1 MASRPVD
8 RGFGR
13 MAEPKNVFRP
23 VKSLFGRM
31 GSNSTPFY
39 PAKYG
44 FGRMGTPKLVLGT
57 LEVLC
62 KFTVDFE
69 SRILWQINLS
79 YF

>member
-31 GSNSTPFY
+31 G
-39 PAKYG
+39 
-44 FGRMGTPKLVLGT
+44 TPKLVLGT
-57 LEVLC
+57 LEV
-62 KFTVDFE
+62 
-69 SRILWQINLS
+69 
-79 YF
+79 

>member
-8 RGFGR
+8 RGFDR

-57 LEVLC
+57 LEV
-62 KFTVDFE
+62 
-69 SRILWQINLS
+69 
-79 YF
+79 